1 MWRLSPYRHTIQRF
15 NWKRLFRWVVYLLAT
30 VQFAGTY
37 YFLED
42 NYLDYNRF
50 EHGYER
56 LPFQTRLLLAPL
68 FRWADDNDFM
78 VKYASHLSINTY
90 FFPHGIAP
98 QDILA
103 FYLNIVCV
111 LIAGWVAVRL
121 YAAATRRRLL
131 GEFVYPVFLA
141 LCFMAYILHT
151 VQNYRFVY
159 DLPSL
164 AFFSIGL
171 YLIYFR
177 KSSFWFI
184 ALFAVATLNRETSL
198 LLLPFYVLS
207 QLLDE
212 RGRLEWKR
220 LYSLRVA
227 GVALPLMLYWVVW
240 HGIIFHLFATNPSEY
255 YSRLLANLNTFKAL
269 RFYPQM
275 FSILGYLP
283 VFLWLNRK
291 RLEDPQLRLWMWA
304 LPVWFSFMLMWGIL
318 VETRIFGELI
328 PFTACISVIMAE
340 EVVVLRLGR
349 RETTELPSES
359 SREEEESMVQM
370 A

>member
-1 MWRLSPYRHTIQRF
+1 MWRQFLYRHIFQRF
-15 NWKRLFRWVVYLLAT
+15 DWKKLSRWVIYLLAT

-68 FRWADDNDFM
+68 FRWADNNDFL
-78 VKYASHLSINTY
+78 VNYASHLSQNTY
-90 FFPHGIAP
+90 FFPNGIAP

-111 LIAGWVAVRL
+111 LIAGWVSVRI
-121 YAAATRRRLL
+121 YAAATRKKLL
-131 GEFVYPVFLA
+131 GELVYPVFLG

-151 VQNYRFVY
+151 VQNFRFVY

-164 AFFSIGL
+164 AFFSIGI

-177 KSSFWFI
+177 KSPLWFI
-184 ALFAVATLNRETSL
+184 ALFAVATLNRETTL
-198 LLLPFYVLS
+198 LLLPFYILS
-207 QLLDE
+207 QLIDE
-212 RGRLEWKR
+212 EGSVVWER
-220 LYSLRVA
+220 LYSMRVV
-227 GVALPLMLYWVVW
+227 GVALPLLIYWTVW
-240 HGIIFHLFATNPSEY
+240 HGLVFHLFARNASEY
-255 YSRLLANLNTFKAL
+255 YSRFLANLNTFRAL

-275 FSILGYLP
+275 LSILGYLP
-283 VFLWLNRK
+283 LFLWLHRRK
-291 RLEDPQLRLWMWA
+291 LRDPQLRIWLWV
-304 LPVWFSFMLMWGIL
+304 LPLWFGLMMVWGIL

-328 PFTACISVIMAE
+328 PYTACASVIVAE
-340 EVVVLRLGR
+340 EAIVSRMKR
-349 RETTELPSES
+349 REAAGAES
-359 SREEEESMVQM
+359 SSEEENRVVQ
-370 A
+370 AA

>member
-1 MWRLSPYRHTIQRF
+1 MRRQFSYRHRF
-15 NWKRLFRWVVYLLAT
+15 QWLNGKKIFRFVVYLLAT

-37 YFLED
+37 YFLES

-68 FRWADDNDFM
+68 FRWADDDGFM
-78 VKYASHLSINTY
+78 VRYAAHLSINTY
-90 FFPHGIAP
+90 FFPNGIAP

-121 YAAATRRRLL
+121 YSASTQKNLL
-131 GEFVYPVFLA
+131 GEFVYPVFLG
-141 LCFMAYILHT
+141 LCFMTYVLHM
-151 VQNYRFVY
+151 VQNYRYVY

-177 KSSFWFI
+177 KSPFWFI
-184 ALFAVATLNRETSL
+184 ALFAVATLNRETTL

-207 QLLDE
+207 QTVNA
-212 RGRLEWKR
+212 GGKMEWKK

-227 GVALPLMLYWVVW
+227 GVVLPLMLYWFVW
-240 HGIIFHLFATNPSEY
+240 HGLIFHLFATNPSEY
-255 YSRLLANLNTFKAL
+255 YSRILANLNTFKAL

-283 VFLWLNRK
+283 LFLWLNRK
-291 RLEDPQLRLWMWA
+291 RLRDSQLRIWMWV
-304 LPVWFSFMLMWGIL
+304 LPIWFGLMTVWGIL

-328 PFTACISVIMAE
+328 PYIACVSVIMAE
-340 EVVVLRLGR
+340 EVVAARLGER
-349 RETTELPSES
+349 WGKAASPEFSVEQED
-359 SREEEESMVQM
+359 SMARV